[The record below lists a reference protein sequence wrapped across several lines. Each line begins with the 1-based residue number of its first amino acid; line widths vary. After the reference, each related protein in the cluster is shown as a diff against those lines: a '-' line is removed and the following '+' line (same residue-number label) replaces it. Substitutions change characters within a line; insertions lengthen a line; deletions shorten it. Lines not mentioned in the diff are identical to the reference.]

1 MSLAS
6 WINGITSALS
16 PAKEVDMDHT
26 SVAILSELDYQMY
39 VAEERMQAIQQE
51 QRRIE
56 MGGCDY
62 SWLVATKP
70 KFYEMSE
77 VERLQLEE
85 LCRCVAPAECSAV
98 IRSFREAILGEEQAS
113 RMPIVLRSIIH
124 QVIEARSQST
134 GRGGQTSSSG
144 MPQWLSRSLTSLKS
158 LHIPLKHN
166 SVSAIGN
173 TNFDGDRRA
182 RSPSM
187 ELSTIQSFFV

>member
-1 MSLAS
+1 
-6 WINGITSALS
+6 
-16 PAKEVDMDHT
+16 MDHT